1 MLIKPRQLLILGICS
16 VVVLTMV
23 WFAFPF
29 HREVVVSLPIR
40 LSEGNE
46 PTDEQALEITRQ
58 ALQDAG
64 LESKNF
70 TPIPYFD
77 TPTGKLGHRYFA
89 ASNDKPNRGFI
100 QWKQND
106 MSDSE
111 YSYYSHLVRC
121 EFGDS
126 SALCTVDEIM

>member
-58 ALQDAG
+58 ALQNAG
-64 LESKNF
+64 LEAKNF
-70 TPIPYFD
+70 TPIPYFK
-77 TPTGKLGHRYFA
+77 TPTGRLSHRYFA
-89 ASNDKPNRGFI
+89 PNNISPNRGFV
-100 QWKQND
+100 QWRQNE
-106 MSDSE
+106 SSHL
-111 YSYYSHLVRC
+111 YFSHLVTC
-121 EFGDS
+121 EFGEGS
-126 SALCTVDEIM
+126 TLCRVDESK